1 VDFKVILDLNNEI
14 SIQNDKT
21 TVYLDPSRIENEG
34 FIFISHAHTDHLI
47 NKKHLKKFNLKNKI
61 ISSVETFAFANSRG
75 YNILDYSGNCN
86 DFCLIDNGHILG
98 SKGLLIEDKIFYTG
112 DISTRNRA
120 FLKKPK
126 IPKVETLIIEST
138 FGRPEYLFPP
148 LDQIIHK
155 VNILVSEM
163 FSRGIPVILMG
174 YSLGKAQIL
183 TSLFGSWKPLI
194 VHDEIYK
201 FNELYKNFGIS
212 LCEAYSLTEAKEKEM
227 MKKKPWILIYP
238 LTNGKN
244 NFITHL
250 KEKYNAVTIGFS
262 GWAINKNYCHIMNL
276 DYVIPFSDHCD
287 FNELVEVVKKSKP
300 DKIFTVHGF
309 QKDFAHY
316 LNSIGYKA
324 ESIDALNIKTKKI
337 NKTVKNVNKTLDGFL

>member
-1 VDFKVILDLNNEI
+1 VEYKVILDLNNEV

-21 TVYLDPSRIENEG
+21 TIYLDPTRIENEG
-34 FIFISHAHTDHLI
+34 FIFISHAHTDHLL
-47 NKKHLKKFNLKNKI
+47 NKKHLRKFNLKNKI
-61 ISSVETFAFANSRG
+61 ISSAETSAFANSRG
-75 YNILDYSGNCN
+75 YNILDFSGNCN

-120 FLKKPK
+120 FLKEPK

-148 LDQIIHK
+148 LDQIIHR

-201 FNELYKNFGIS
+201 FNELHKNFGIC
-212 LCEAYSLTEAKEKEM
+212 LGEAHSLTEAKEKEM
-227 MKKKPWILIYP
+227 MKKNLGC
-238 LTNGKN
+238 L
-244 NFITHL
+244 FIH
-250 KEKYNAVTIGFS
+250 
-262 GWAINKNYCHIMNL
+262 
-276 DYVIPFSDHCD
+276 
-287 FNELVEVVKKSKP
+287 
-300 DKIFTVHGF
+300 
-309 QKDFAHY
+309 
-316 LNSIGYKA
+316 
-324 ESIDALNIKTKKI
+324 
-337 NKTVKNVNKTLDGFL
+337 